1 MRPKSPN
8 ASISTTRQNMMDK
21 NAANKSKLFQVIEI
35 ARHIHDAY
43 LGQQEKL
50 DDCIKL
56 LEEKEQNEGRLYQE
70 IDGLND
76 HMQE

>member
-1 MRPKSPN
+1 
-8 ASISTTRQNMMDK
+8 MMDK
-21 NAANKSKLFQVIEI
+21 HGDYKSKLFQVIEI
-35 ARHIHDAY
+35 ARHIHDTY

-50 DDCIKL
+50 DECL
-56 LEEKEQNEGRLYQE
+56 QHLEEKDLNEGRLYQE